1 MTRIINE
8 VFLGPIQLAGAAAAG
23 ISLTLGGLAPC
34 KPPGLT
40 PPGPEGSNGNPKV
53 VVTWFRRAATFFMS
67 YIVLARKYR
76 PRQFSELVG
85 QQHVATTLINAFRQS
100 KLGQAYLLT
109 GTRGVGKTSV
119 ARIFAK
125 ALRCESPDAQPG
137 GKSPGISCDKC
148 ASCVDINSGSSI
160 DVLEIDGASNNGVE
174 NVREIREQVKFL
186 PSRGRMKVY
195 IIDEVHMLTNAAFNA
210 LLKTLEEPPAHV
222 TFILATTE
230 VQKIPAT
237 ILSRCQRF
245 DFRRVPLPLIQE
257 HLSRIAELEGI
268 HAEQAALRLVARKAD
283 GSVRDALSALDQC
296 MALGGKKLEI
306 KGVTESLGI
315 VSGGFLVTVLAHAF
329 RRELVAAASLIQEAY
344 LGGVE
349 IKQVAVGLTE
359 ALRHA
364 LFVKLNAADALL
376 EVTPEEKAEYEEL
389 VQNLSPE
396 ALQASFRAMNNS
408 LEEILR
414 SPLPRASLEM
424 ALARLAGLGKLSSL
438 DELIAALQNT
448 NGAAPAC
455 PPPASAAPAPLSEKK
470 NAEALTNSP
479 RPVAEPSASLPQ
491 GALGFEQFV
500 PFVLQQRA
508 NLGALLEHAV
518 PVTAGSWSGT
528 DEVRIGFRKSHSFYQ
543 LQAQHKANFEQ
554 LERHLGNFLGRR
566 TKLCIDTLPDSA
578 PTASVSL
585 VEREKASFTKSAA
598 ERKKKFLEQEIVRET
613 KEIFGAELSSFDIDK
628 TKL

>member
-1 MTRIINE
+1 
-8 VFLGPIQLAGAAAAG
+8 
-23 ISLTLGGLAPC
+23 
-34 KPPGLT
+34 
-40 PPGPEGSNGNPKV
+40 
-53 VVTWFRRAATFFMS
+53 MS

-85 QQHVATTLINAFRQS
+85 QQHVATTLINAFRQK

-125 ALRCESPDAQPG
+125 ALRCEDPDAQPG

-148 ASCVDINSGSSI
+148 PSCLDINNGASI

-174 NVREIREQVKFL
+174 NIREIREQVKFL

-195 IIDEVHMLTNAAFNA
+195 IVDEVHMLTNSAFNA

-230 VQKIPAT
+230 AQKIPAT

-257 HLSRIAELEGI
+257 HLSRISQQEGI
-268 HAEQAALRLVARKAD
+268 QAEQAALRLVARKAD

-296 MALGGKKLEI
+296 LAMGGKNLDVKN
-306 KGVTESLGI
+306 VTESLGI
-315 VSGGFLVTVLAHAF
+315 VSNAFLVKVLSHAF
-329 RRELVAAASLIQEAY
+329 KRELLESANLVQEAF
-344 LGGVE
+344 LAGVE
-349 IKQVAVGLTE
+349 MKQVAVGLAE

-364 LFVKLNAADALL
+364 LFVKLEATDSLL
-376 EVTPEEKAEYEEL
+376 DLSSEEKTEFKEM
-389 VQNLSPE
+389 VQHLSPE
-396 ALQASFRAMNNS
+396 AIQAAFKVMNTS

-424 ALARLAGLGKLSSL
+424 ALARISGLGHLRSLEDLLS
-438 DELIAALQNT
+438 ALQTGQPTASARTSSPKPPATTSLEKKSPEPIVVQADANR
-448 NGAAPAC
+448 AAPPATATAFA
-455 PPPASAAPAPLSEKK
+455 PPPPLGPLS
-470 NAEALTNSP
+470 
-479 RPVAEPSASLPQ
+479 
-491 GALGFEQFV
+491 FESFV
-500 PFVLQQRA
+500 PYVLQQKA
-508 NLGALLEHAV
+508 SLGALLEHAI
-518 PVTAGSWSGT
+518 PVTAGSWAGAP
-528 DEVRIGFRKSHSFYQ
+528 EVRLGFRKTHAFYQ

-554 LERHLGNFLGRR
+554 LERHLGNFLGHKS
-566 TKLCIDTLPDSA
+566 KLFIETIADSGGKSA
-578 PTASVSL
+578 GASL
-585 VEREKASFTKSAA
+585 VEREKETSAKSA
-598 ERKKKFLEQEIVRET
+598 EEKKKKFLEHEIVRDT

-628 TKL
+628 TKT